1 MELLDQITFWHWWIA
16 AVVLLILET
25 LAPGAIFL
33 WMGVAAAAVG
43 VILLLAPQLGWEIQM
58 VLFAVLSLLTVV
70 GWKYWRGNQVEST
83 DQPALNRRGQQY
95 VGRTFTLSD
104 PIRNGVGKI
113 IVDDSTWKVQ
123 GPDLRVGSVVK
134 VTRVN
139 GAILEVVPA

>member
-1 MELLDQITFWHWWIA
+1 MALLEQITFWHWWIV

-33 WMGVAAAAVG
+33 WMGVAAAVVG
-43 VILLLAPQLGWEIQM
+43 VILLLAPHIGWEIQM
-58 VLFAVLSLLTVV
+58 VLFAVLSLLTVI
-70 GWKYWRGNQVEST
+70 GWKYWRGNHLQAT

-113 IVDDSTWKVQ
+113 IVDDSTWKVH

-134 VTRVN
+134 VTHVN
-139 GAILEVVPA
+139 GAILEVEPA